1 MYKYIVKNG
10 IMYCIIELL
19 KSEAG
24 KQRVHSSG
32 NIWKALLDMLCIYCN
47 TRNTG
52 NRNIVLHHST
62 SNHVSFHTSVSLM
75 RLAPRW
81 RCSLLGILEPSADTL
96 SSTSASSWSS
106 CETNEY
112 SISASSAS
120 SCDMNEGFSICARP
134 P

>member
-10 IMYCIIELL
+10 IMYCIIVLL

-24 KQRVHSSG
+24 KQRVHSIG
-32 NIWKALLDMLCIYCN
+32 NIWKALLDMLCTYCN

-81 RCSLLGILEPSADTL
+81 RCSLLGILEPPADFP
-96 SSTSASSWSS
+96 W
-106 CETNEY
+106 
-112 SISASSAS
+112 
-120 SCDMNEGFSICARP
+120 M
-134 P
+134 